1 MAKDLTS
8 SRIDRQNILNN
19 ELALQEIQDS
29 SNIRGIVFEGKICLS
44 KLAIGTP
51 STNQQIHTDR
61 PPLNC
66 RDLLQKTA

>member
-29 SNIRGIVFEGKICLS
+29 SNIRGIVFEGKICLTKNMVAS
-44 KLAIGTP
+44 YYNKFGQESRAASPAFFP
-51 STNQQIHTDR
+51 SR
-61 PPLNC
+61 
-66 RDLLQKTA
+66 A

>member
-29 SNIRGIVFEGKICLS
+29 SNIRGIVFEGKYALPKIWLPPFLMLKPEPLS
-44 KLAIGTP
+44 DMSAITLM
-51 STNQQIHTDR
+51 N
-61 PPLNC
+61 L
-66 RDLLQKTA
+66 